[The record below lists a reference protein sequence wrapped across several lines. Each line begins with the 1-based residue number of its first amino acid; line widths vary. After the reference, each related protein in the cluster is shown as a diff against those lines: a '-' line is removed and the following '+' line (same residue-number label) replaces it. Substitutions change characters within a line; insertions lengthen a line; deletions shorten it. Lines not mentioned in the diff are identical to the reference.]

1 MGWLATTVKC
11 MTTPPATS
19 ASSHMDLGDSAADVR
34 GFRQEDQAA
43 AAAKWAR
50 VDAAVGADVRSEQEI
65 EESLLT
71 QLGLT

>member
-1 MGWLATTVKC
+1 
-11 MTTPPATS
+11 MTTPPAAPAPS
-19 ASSHMDLGDSAADVR
+19 ATDLGDSAADVR
-34 GFRQEDQAA
+34 RFRQEDQAA

-50 VDAAVGADVRSEQEI
+50 VDAAAEADVRSEQEI